1 MPPDPGCMT
10 GPYSL
15 GGGGGGG
22 PGDPPSDPQGK
33 KRAIQPLQVEP

>member
-1 MPPDPGCMT
+1 MT

-22 PGDPPSDPQGK
+22 GGAGDPPSDPQGK
-33 KRAIQPLQVEP
+33 KRVVQPLQVEPYS

>member
-15 GGGGGGG
+15 GGGGGGEGG
-22 PGDPPSDPQGK
+22 PGDPPSDPQGQ
-33 KRAIQPLQVEP
+33 KRAVQPL